1 MSERERNR
9 ERMPLTAA
17 LVDEYRRVFGA
28 DQVRVRYASEN
39 GFEVGTPSD
48 AQPIGEAA

>member
-1 MSERERNR
+1 VSERERNR

-17 LVDEYRRVFGA
+17 LVDEYRRIFGA

-39 GFEVGTPSD
+39 GFEVGTPSEKGEVRD
-48 AQPIGEAA
+48 AA